1 MSPRL
6 ASSRNGVSAN
16 SSCSSISA
24 FQPSGPYCS
33 QNALFGLK
41 QQACSSVWR
50 ATSRQWRSAPAA
62 APSMRT
68 GSGSSPTHSI
78 VRRSLESARSRSKK
92 GTSTGMVSRHPHPTP
107 PRLRGAPTWWGGEIS
122 LTSELSSMERV
133 LRVALAQVNPIVGDL
148 QGNARLIT
156 DRIAEARDKGA
167 DVVCFPEL
175 ALTGYPPED
184 LVLKPGFVRD
194 NISQLESVV
203 AATAGISAV
212 VGFVDDDGEIY
223 NAAAFIHDRELK
235 AVYHK
240 VFLPNYGVFD
250 EERYFA
256 VGHRCP
262 IFELAGIRI
271 SLTICEDCWYP
282 AGPMAWQADHGAEV
296 LININGS
303 PFHAGKRVEREK
315 MVAERASDY
324 GAFVAYV
331 NTVGGQDELVFDGN
345 SVVFGPRGE
354 VLAHAS
360 SFAEELL
367 LCDINAGTVPFHRPL
382 EKIRHE
388 AEGAARLELEVTE
401 VALEGAPSTRRAAIE
416 RRMAQPLEGAAE
428 IYTAVVLGTRD
439 YVHKQNLKK
448 VLIGMSGGVDSALT
462 AAVAADA
469 LGPDNV
475 IGVRMPSRHTS
486 DESLEDAD
494 AVAEALGIQLLDFP
508 IEPAHHGFEEI
519 LADAFKGTR
528 PGIADGYAV
537 LKDLTKTTVYELCRY
552 RNSLSHVIPDRVI
565 TKPPSAELKPGQ
577 GNTDS
582 LPPYEKLDPILQ
594 GYVEQDLSPEELV
607 AAGHD
612 PATVARV
619 IELVDRSEYKRR
631 QAPPGVKITP
641 RAFGRDRRMPIVNRY
656 SPNGARSQT

>member
-1 MSPRL
+1 
-6 ASSRNGVSAN
+6 
-16 SSCSSISA
+16 
-24 FQPSGPYCS
+24 
-33 QNALFGLK
+33 
-41 QQACSSVWR
+41 
-50 ATSRQWRSAPAA
+50 
-62 APSMRT
+62 
-68 GSGSSPTHSI
+68 
-78 VRRSLESARSRSKK
+78 
-92 GTSTGMVSRHPHPTP
+92 
-107 PRLRGAPTWWGGEIS
+107 
-122 LTSELSSMERV
+122 MERV

-148 QGNARLIT
+148 DGNARLIT
-156 DRIAEARDKGA
+156 DRIKEAREKGA

-184 LVLKPGFVRD
+184 LVLKPSFVRD
-194 NISQLESVV
+194 NLKQLESVV

-212 VGFVDDDGEIY
+212 VGFVDDDGEIF
-223 NAAAFIHDRELK
+223 NAAAFIHDKELK

-262 IFELAGIRI
+262 IFEIAGIRI
-271 SLTICEDCWYP
+271 SVSICEDCWYP

-303 PFHAGKRVEREK
+303 PYHAGKRVEREK

-354 VLAHAS
+354 MLAHAS

-367 LCDINAGTVPFHRPL
+367 LCDINAGAVPFHRPL

-388 AEGAARLELEVTE
+388 AEGAARLELEVTDI
-401 VALEGAPSTRRAAIE
+401 VLEGALSAKRGAIE
-416 RRMAQPLEGAAE
+416 RRMAEPLEGAAE
-428 IYTAVVLGTRD
+428 IYTAVVLGIHD
-439 YVHKQNLKK
+439 YVHKQNFKK

-469 LGPDNV
+469 LGPENV

-486 DESLEDAD
+486 AESLDDAG

-508 IEPAHHGFEEI
+508 IEPAHHGFEEV
-519 LADAFKGTR
+519 LTDAFKGTR
-528 PGIADGYAV
+528 PGIAEENIQPRIRMTILHALSNKLGYIVLSTGNKSELATGYGTLYGDIAGGYAV
-537 LKDLTKTTVYELCRY
+537 LKDLTKTTVYDLCRY
-552 RNSLSHVIPDRVI
+552 RNSLSQVIPDRVI
-565 TKPPSAELKPGQ
+565 TKPPSAELKPDQ
-577 GNTDS
+577 RDSDS

-594 GYVEQDLSPEELV
+594 GYIEQDLSPEELV

-656 SPNGARSQT
+656 SPNGARSST